1 MTYSSGQI
9 IDDADYNNFVYG
21 DSTGSGTI
29 NITNN
34 LYYLFG
40 PGRADR
46 GLNQDFQGLI
56 PGLPGSTSG
65 TIGGVAY
72 NDRVGTLD
80 PVAAPED
87 ILAQQWIG
95 FFSALN
101 RMRYFQDGSGG
112 NLTLTSPPA
121 FGSRIDVIASIN
133 STLNSANLYFNNPNP
148 TQGIDS
154 VTNSNKNV
162 QLTVASTGDPVSRT
176 YTRSVEFQSGGDHAR
191 WFFNSGGIIR
201 VSISATG
208 AVGSRS
214 QALATCLQQ
223 LGSCDFTSYTNSGFP
238 GNDTPSPSGAGLGYW
253 NIGTSYRTLGSN
265 TLGAG
270 AYSATVAAV
279 EARVVTTGGGATQ
292 NGAVGRKIEFRLSLV
307 SSAGATGPAGLTPSW
322 ITDELDLSI
331 QFNFDIVNQT
341 GSGATIT
348 RTWEIPTMSEI
359 S

>member
-34 LYYLFG
+34 LYYLIG

-46 GLNQDFQGLI
+46 GINQDFTGLI

-65 TIGGVAY
+65 TIDGVSY
-72 NDRVGTLD
+72 NDRVGTLTA
-80 PVAAPED
+80 VTAPQNV
-87 ILAQQWIG
+87 LAQQWIG
-95 FFSALN
+95 FFSSLN
-101 RMRYFQDGSGG
+101 RLRYWQDGAAG
-112 NLTLTSPPA
+112 NLTLTAPPA
-121 FGSRIDVIASIN
+121 YGSRIEVIASIN
-133 STLNSANLYFNNPNP
+133 NSLNSANLFFNNPNP
-148 TQGIDS
+148 SQGIDA
-154 VTNSNKNV
+154 VTNDNKSV
-162 QLTVASTGDPVSRT
+162 QLTEATTSSPIGRT
-176 YTRSVEFQSGGDHAR
+176 YTRSVTFQSGGDHAR

-201 VSISATG
+201 VSVSATA

-223 LGSCDFTSYTNSGFP
+223 LGTCDFYAYSNSGFT
-238 GNDTPSPSGAGLGYW
+238 GNDLASPSGASRGYW
-253 NIGTSYRTLGSN
+253 NTGTSYRTLGQN

-270 AYSATVAAV
+270 AYSTTVVAMEV
-279 EARVVTTGGGATQ
+279 RVPTSGGGATQ
-292 NGAVGRKIEFRLSLV
+292 NGAVGRQIDFRLSLV
-307 SSAGATGPAGLTPSW
+307 SSAGGTGPEPAW
-322 ITDELDLSI
+322 ATDALDLSI

-341 GSGATIT
+341 GSGSTIT
-348 RTWEIPTMSEI
+348 RTWEIPTMSAI